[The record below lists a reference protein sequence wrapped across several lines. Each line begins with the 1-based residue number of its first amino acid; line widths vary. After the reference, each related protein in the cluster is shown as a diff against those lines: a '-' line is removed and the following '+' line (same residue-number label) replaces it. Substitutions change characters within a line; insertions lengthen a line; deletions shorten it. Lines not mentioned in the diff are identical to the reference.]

1 MFATELSPAPEVG
14 LVAQIGELAA
24 KAVRVDARLV
34 ADSDLMALT
43 LEITKARRALDATEA
58 HALAELDVRGAA
70 EIAAGMRTGAWL
82 AREAHEPVAAARHRV
97 RVARA
102 VRALLPFVD
111 DAFTEGRISFEHVRV
126 FVEIAN
132 QRIAPAIAELAPSL
146 VDLAEG
152 HVVRTVGTRG
162 SRSGM
167 PAR

>member
-70 EIAAGMRTGAWL
+70 
-82 AREAHEPVAAARHRV
+82 
-97 RVARA
+97 
-102 VRALLPFVD
+102 
-111 DAFTEGRISFEHVRV
+111 
-126 FVEIAN
+126 
-132 QRIAPAIAELAPSL
+132 
-146 VDLAEG
+146 
-152 HVVRTVGTRG
+152 
-162 SRSGM
+162 
-167 PAR
+167 